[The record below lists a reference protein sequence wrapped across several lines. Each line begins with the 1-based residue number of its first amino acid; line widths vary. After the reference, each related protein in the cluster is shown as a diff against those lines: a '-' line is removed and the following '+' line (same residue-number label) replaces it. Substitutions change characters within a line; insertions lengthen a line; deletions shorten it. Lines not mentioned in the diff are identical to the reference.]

1 MKIEQLRT
9 VTEIVRHGFSV
20 SRAAEALGTPQ
31 PAVSRHL
38 RALEREL
45 GIEIFRR
52 NPKRLLGLTQPGA
65 ALMEVIGRV
74 LADTQSLSRIAR
86 DFSAGECG
94 SLTIA
99 TTHTQARYALPP
111 VIQRFSKRHP
121 QVELMLTQ
129 GSPAQ
134 VVELVRSGEADV
146 CIGSD
151 SAVDDPKLA
160 FFPCYAMRRVV
171 LTPPRHPLLK
181 SRPLTLEKL
190 ARYPIITYDA
200 PFIARS
206 RLARAFQA
214 RSLKPKIAL
223 SAMDTD
229 VIKTYVQLGMGIG
242 VVAELAYDRAQDR
255 QLRAIDAHHLFE
267 PNTIYLAVRRFDY
280 LRSYVFDFI
289 SLFAPRLTRETVL
302 AEQRR
307 RP

>member
-1 MKIEQLRT
+1 MRLEQLRA
-9 VTEIVRHGFSV
+9 VTAIVSHGFSV

-31 PAVSRHL
+31 PAVSRQL
-38 RALEREL
+38 RGLEREL

-65 ALMEVIGRV
+65 ALLEVMARV
-74 LADTQSLSRIAR
+74 LADTQNLSRIAR
-86 DFSAGECG
+86 DFSEGERG

-99 TTHTQARYALPP
+99 TTHTQARYALPR
-111 VIQRFSKRHP
+111 VMQRFSKRHP
-121 QVELMLTQ
+121 DVELMLRQ

-134 VVELVRSGEADV
+134 VVDLVRSGEADV
-146 CIGSD
+146 CIGSE
-151 SAVDDPKLA
+151 SAEDDPALA
-160 FFPCYAMRRVV
+160 CFACYAMHRVV

-181 SRPLTLEKL
+181 TRPLTLEML

-200 PFIARS
+200 PFVARS
-206 RLARAFQA
+206 RLALAFHA

-242 VVAELAYDRAQDR
+242 IVAELAYDRVHDR
-255 QLRAIDAHHLFE
+255 QLRAIEARHLFE

-280 LRSYVFDFI
+280 LRGYVFDFI
-289 SLFAPRLTRETVL
+289 GLFAPRLTREIVL

-307 RP
+307 RV